1 LTRLLGVSIH
11 ENEYALR
18 QLRWRE
24 NSRSS
29 EEDRMPAKKKA
40 KKKR

>member
-1 LTRLLGVSIH
+1 MRVNTRSAS
-11 ENEYALR
+11 YAG
-18 QLRWRE
+18 E
-24 NSRSS
+24 NSRRS